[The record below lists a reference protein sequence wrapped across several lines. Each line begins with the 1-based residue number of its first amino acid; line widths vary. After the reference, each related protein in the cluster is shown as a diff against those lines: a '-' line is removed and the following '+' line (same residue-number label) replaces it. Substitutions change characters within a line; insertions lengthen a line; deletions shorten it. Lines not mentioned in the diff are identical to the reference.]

1 MYRYSIYLTFYL
13 FLQWFNDT
21 VVPLQINNI
30 NYIHILKIF
39 YKKYI
44 YILFFFFFLKFFFIN
59 FLYFFFFFFFFY
71 KKFLILKCLFLIL
84 YTYYLF
90 IFSFFPF
97 HNDLYMIKD

>member
-44 YILFFFFFLKFFFIN
+44 YILFFFFFFFIKN
-59 FLYFFFFFFFFY
+59 F
-71 KKFLILKCLFLIL
+71 
-84 YTYYLF
+84 
-90 IFSFFPF
+90 
-97 HNDLYMIKD
+97 

>member
-44 YILFFFFFLKFFFIN
+44 YILFFFFF
-59 FLYFFFFFFFFY
+59 FFY
-71 KKFLILKCLFLIL
+71 KKFLIVKCFFLIL